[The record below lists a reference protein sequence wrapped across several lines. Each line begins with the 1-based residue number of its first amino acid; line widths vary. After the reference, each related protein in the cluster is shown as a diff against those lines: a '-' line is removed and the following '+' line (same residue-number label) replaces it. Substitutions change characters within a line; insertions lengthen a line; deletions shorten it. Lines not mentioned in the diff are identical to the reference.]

1 MLCAH
6 VDDGIWA
13 GKGPEFTTAQNKLRK
28 LISIKVEKTGE
39 FEVLGRRISQ
49 SAEGI
54 RVDQWD
60 YLKKLTPI
68 PIARARRQN
77 GAALLTPSE
86 RTQYLSLTAQLSWPA
101 RTTLPGLSFLVSDLQ
116 QRTAE
121 AQVKDLVRANWILRK
136 AQEMGR
142 HGECLIFRSN
152 NIPDDDVAVVGI
164 HDASFA
170 QQPGHSSQQGYL
182 VLMSVGGVFTTP
194 EKQPAMLIDW
204 SSTKIHRVVRST
216 LAAEAA
222 SASHAHDRAT
232 FVRVLIAEVLFGEH
246 GNAGVKCRS
255 LLDMGW
261 LQTAEVSTTIAAR
274 QVQVCLRIVLDWTLQ
289 TSGHRSIAEMC

>member
-1 MLCAH
+1 M
-6 VDDGIWA
+6 G
-13 GKGPEFTTAQNKLRK
+13 
-28 LISIKVEKTGE
+28 
-39 FEVLGRRISQ
+39 
-49 SAEGI
+49 
-54 RVDQWD
+54 QWD

-68 PIARARRQN
+68 PIAHARRLN

-142 HGECLIFRSN
+142 NGECLIFRGN
-152 NIPDDDVAVVGI
+152 NIPDDDVAIVGI

-182 VLMSVGGVFTTP
+182 VLMSVGGAFTTP
-194 EKQPAMLIDW
+194 EKQPSMLIDW

-222 SASHAHDRAT
+222 SASHAHDRVT
-232 FVRVLIAEVLFGEH
+232 FVRVLIADVLFGEH
-246 GNAGVKCRS
+246 GKHWSQVQKSVRYGLVTDCRS
-255 LLDMGW
+255 LYDHCNKTGASLSEKRVGLDIADIRSSIDGGDVLMW
-261 LQTAEVSTTIAAR
+261 VPTERMPADAFTKHVKVQTVLQEVCRDGVFVDFT
-274 QVQVCLRIVLDWTLQ
+274 V
-289 TSGHRSIAEMC
+289 